1 MKFIYSPAYL
11 VNLGPHVFPIAKYR
25 MIYERLRQQYH
36 VPEAEFENPQPATR
50 EQLLRVHTPEYL
62 ADLEQ
67 LKFTERTAY
76 SELPLTHEVVA
87 MFRLAAGGTIRA
99 AALALEEGAA
109 VHIGG
114 GFHHAFADKAE
125 GFCYINDLALGV
137 RECQALGKI
146 KRAMVID
153 CDLHQGNGTA
163 RIFAGDEAV
172 FTFSIHQ
179 DDLYP
184 VKQQSDLD
192 IALPNHVQDE
202 EYLGLLRTHI
212 PRALDEFR
220 PELILYQAGADPY
233 RDDQLGDLS
242 LTVAGLR
249 RRDEIVFTLA
259 KARNIPLAVTLG
271 GGYAYNTD
279 DTVAIHVNT
288 CATAMQMW
296 GSP

>member
-1 MKFIYSPAYL
+1 MKFIYSHNYY
-11 VNLGPHVFPIAKYR
+11 VDFGPHVFPIAKYR
-25 MIYERLRQQYH
+25 LIYERLRRQLH
-36 VPEAEFENPQPATR
+36 LPESQFEHPWPATH

-67 LKFTERTAY
+67 LRFTERTAY
-76 SELPLTHEVVA
+76 SELPLTREVVEL
-87 MFRLAAGGTIRA
+87 FRLVAGGTIRA
-99 AALALEEGAA
+99 ALLALEQEAA

-125 GFCYINDLALGV
+125 GFCYLNDLALGV
-137 RECQALGKI
+137 RECQAQGKI
-146 KRAMVID
+146 TRAMVID

-163 RIFAGDEAV
+163 KIFAGDPDV

-242 LTVAGLR
+242 LTIAGLR
-249 RRDEIVFTLA
+249 RRDEIIFTLA

-288 CATAMQMW
+288 CSAAMQVW
-296 GSP
+296 GMP